1 MMTEEPW
8 NWFLGNL
15 TLQSFSII
23 KAIENPT
30 TNEIIAA
37 CAAMMVV
44 VGAIILVV
52 LITYFK
58 WWRVLWSDWLT
69 SADHKRIGIMYIV
82 LALIMMARG
91 VLEGAVMITQHAFGL
106 SGGIVAP
113 SHFAELF
120 STHGTIMIFF
130 VAMPFIAGI
139 INYILPLQLGSRDV
153 SFPVMN
159 QISFGLTAAGAILIM
174 VSLVVGEFS
183 TGGWHGNP
191 PYTGLAFNPG
201 GGPDYWIWSVGIAG
215 IGSTLTGINFA
226 VTVYKERAPGMSL
239 MRMPLFSW
247 TVLCTAIIM
256 IFAMPPLT
264 VATLTL
270 ALDRY
275 LDFHYFTNDLGG
287 NMMNYVNLFWLF
299 GHPEV
304 YLLVLPSYGIYSEVV
319 ATFSGK
325 RLYGYSSLVYAT
337 MVIAVLS
344 FTVWLHHFFTMG
356 QGSNVNIAFGI
367 ASMCIAVPTGVKLYD
382 WVATMYRGRIR
393 MSVPMIYLT
402 GFFILFTV
410 GGLTGVMLANPTITF
425 QVHNTLFLVA
435 HFHNVI
441 IPGVVFALLAGVSY
455 WFPKAFGFR
464 LHEGLGR
471 VTALLWIFGFAF
483 TFLPLYVVGLMGMAR
498 RSATY
503 TDPAFQPIIMVSL
516 FGAVLIVLGLVFVL
530 IQLWVSVR
538 DREQTKVPVGDPW
551 NGRTLEWSIPSPP
564 PEYNF
569 ALIPQVNDR
578 DDFTMSK
585 ENGTAY
591 PVAKKYEDIEMPANT
606 ALGMILC
613 FAFTI
618 LSFALVWH
626 IWWLA
631 LVSFLA
637 VPTALIYYSFLLD
650 TTKIIPAKQ
659 VEREHKAWL
668 AEVANATPV
677 TREDETKSVNTG
689 LAALELSETAS

>member
-1 MMTEEPW
+1 
-8 NWFLGNL
+8 
-15 TLQSFSII
+15 
-23 KAIENPT
+23 
-30 TNEIIAA
+30 
-37 CAAMMVV
+37 
-44 VGAIILVV
+44 
-52 LITYFK
+52 
-58 WWRVLWSDWLT
+58 
-69 SADHKRIGIMYIV
+69 
-82 LALIMMARG
+82 MA
-91 VLEGAVMITQHAFGL
+91 
-106 SGGIVAP
+106 
-113 SHFAELF
+113 
-120 STHGTIMIFF
+120 
-130 VAMPFIAGI
+130 
-139 INYILPLQLGSRDV
+139 
-153 SFPVMN
+153 
-159 QISFGLTAAGAILIM
+159 
-174 VSLVVGEFS
+174 
-183 TGGWHGNP
+183 
-191 PYTGLAFNPG
+191 
-201 GGPDYWIWSVGIAG
+201 
-215 IGSTLTGINFA
+215 
-226 VTVYKERAPGMSL
+226 
-239 MRMPLFSW
+239 
-247 TVLCTAIIM
+247 
-256 IFAMPPLT
+256 
-264 VATLTL
+264 
-270 ALDRY
+270 
-275 LDFHYFTNDLGG
+275 
-287 NMMNYVNLFWLF
+287 
-299 GHPEV
+299 
-304 YLLVLPSYGIYSEVV
+304 
-319 ATFSGK
+319 
-325 RLYGYSSLVYAT
+325 
-337 MVIAVLS
+337 
-344 FTVWLHHFFTMG
+344 
-356 QGSNVNIAFGI
+356 
-367 ASMCIAVPTGVKLYD
+367 
-382 WVATMYRGRIR
+382 
-393 MSVPMIYLT
+393 
-402 GFFILFTV
+402 
-410 GGLTGVMLANPTITF
+410 
-425 QVHNTLFLVA
+425 
-435 HFHNVI
+435 
-441 IPGVVFALLAGVSY
+441 
-455 WFPKAFGFR
+455 
-464 LHEGLGR
+464 
-471 VTALLWIFGFAF
+471 
-483 TFLPLYVVGLMGMAR
+483 